1 MVTKDKLIKIKTY
14 PRKTPLKLLKLSS
27 SWTAS
32 VPNEKLWMK
41 KADIYSEF
49 PPGLGL
55 KRGLYPQK
63 AGKDAFA
70 PRVFSARTHALGA
83 CECLETMP

>member
-1 MVTKDKLIKIKTY
+1 
-14 PRKTPLKLLKLSS
+14 
-27 SWTAS
+27 
-32 VPNEKLWMK
+32 MK